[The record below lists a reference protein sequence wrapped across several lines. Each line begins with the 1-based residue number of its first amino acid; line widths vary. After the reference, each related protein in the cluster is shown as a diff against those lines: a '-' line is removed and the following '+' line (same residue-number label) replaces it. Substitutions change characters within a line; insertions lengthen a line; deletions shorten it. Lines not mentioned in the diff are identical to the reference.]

1 MFIPNITPEGL
12 AREIACRMMGD
23 YAVAANDMLNAI
35 RDFPALQH
43 LMNFLLKPM
52 PGQYITE
59 DELNSAMN
67 DLFTIYNRNVE
78 NNQNLNPE
86 QRTFAKAANY
96 AFVSMV
102 YDSIRSRLMLVAV
115 I

>member
-1 MFIPNITPEGL
+1 MFTPNITPEGL

-23 YAVAANDMLNAI
+23 YAVAVNDMLNAI

-43 LMNFLLKPM
+43 LMNFLLNHV
-52 PGQYITE
+52 PGQYITG

-67 DLFTIYNRNVE
+67 DLLTMYNRNTE
-78 NNQNLNPE
+78 NNPNLNPT
-86 QRTFAKAANY
+86 QKSVIKAANGV
-96 AFVSMV
+96 FVSMV
-102 YDSIRSRLMLVAV
+102 YDSIRSGLRLVAV